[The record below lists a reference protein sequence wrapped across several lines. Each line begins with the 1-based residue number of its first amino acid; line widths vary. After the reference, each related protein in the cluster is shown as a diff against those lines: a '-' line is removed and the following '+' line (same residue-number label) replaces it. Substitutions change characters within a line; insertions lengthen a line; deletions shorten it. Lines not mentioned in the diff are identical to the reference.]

1 DQAIP
6 AIFELGQNYPN
17 PFNPETKIE
26 YQLPKDTQVE
36 ISIYNILGEKVR
48 TLLNENRKAGYHSII
63 WNGTDHR
70 NRELPS
76 GIYLYRIKTDGYSAI
91 KKMLLIK

>member
-1 DQAIP
+1 
-6 AIFELGQNYPN
+6 
-17 PFNPETKIE
+17 ETKIE

-36 ISIYNILGEKVR
+36 ISIYNIRGEKVR
-48 TLLNENRKAGYHSII
+48 TLVDESKKAGYHSII

-70 NRELPS
+70 NRELSS
-76 GIYLYRIKTDGYSAI
+76 GVYLYKIKTDGYCAT